1 MVRIL
6 LLVVVVACAAAL
18 AVSRHNAQ
26 AAESQL
32 AAVAGGIAKRE
43 VRIECQGALGSA
55 LDVSSEAGSV
65 QFDAAGRPSDTA
77 QLKRGVCTA
86 LRRFGR
92 DAAGGRLA
100 CVLQDVRCP
109 EETLHSIWAVHTLAH
124 EAWHLAGEQSEAVT
138 ECYALQ
144 TTAWT
149 AGRLSA
155 QPVVGDAIA
164 RYVAVHM
171 YPELPQDYRSPACRD
186 GGALDLRPASPLW
199 P

>member
-6 LLVVVVACAAAL
+6 LLVVLAAGAAVL
-18 AVSRHNAQ
+18 AVSHRNAE
-26 AAESQL
+26 AAESRL
-32 AAVAGGIAKRE
+32 AAVAGGIAQRE
-43 VRIECQGALGSA
+43 VRIECQGAFGSA
-55 LDVSSEAGSV
+55 LDVGSEAGSV
-65 QFDAAGRPSDTA
+65 EFDAFGRPSETA
-77 QLKRGVCTA
+77 VLKRGVCTS
-86 LRRFGR
+86 LRRFAR
-92 DAAGGRLA
+92 DASSTRFT

-109 EETLHSIWAVHTLAH
+109 GETLRSVWAVHTLSH

-149 AGRLSA
+149 AERLGA
-155 QPVVGDAIA
+155 QPVVSDAIA
-164 RYVAVHM
+164 RYVAAHM
-171 YPELPQDYRSPACRD
+171 FPELPIDYRSPACRD